1 MHFTTHE
8 LLSGGVRLR
17 LHRGGSG
24 PALVFVHGLTDHGLD
39 WSRLMR
45 ACAASHTVVCYDSR
59 GHGQSDDSPTDYHLE
74 TLADDLLGLVDA
86 LALERPVVIG
96 HSMGGSTAAV
106 AAARAPGRFGGV
118 VLEDPVWGSSRAT
131 PDDLAALMPAWAEQV
146 VRRRAQDRATLLA
159 EVLAE
164 SPEWDAEDHQ
174 LWIDSKQAVRPA
186 ALGVLPSFARDWLA
200 DARSITAPLLV
211 LTGEPERGAIVDLAA
226 GQALLAARPA
236 TTVARFAGTGHQVRR
251 VRFADVVALLH
262 GWLAH
267 PGAGGAL
274 AL

>member
-1 MHFTTHE
+1 MHLTTHE
-8 LLSGGVRLR
+8 LLIGGVRLR

-86 LALERPVVIG
+86 LGLERPVLIG

-106 AAARAPGRFGGV
+106 AAARAPERFAGV
-118 VLEDPVWGSSRAT
+118 VLEDPVWGSRRAT
-131 PDDLAALMPAWAEQV
+131 ADDMAALIPGWAEQV
-146 VRRRAQDRATLLA
+146 VRRRAMSLADLLA
-159 EVLAE
+159 EACAE
-164 SPEWDAEDHQ
+164 SPDWDDEDYQ
-174 LWIDSKQAVRPA
+174 LWAESKLMVRPA
-186 ALGVLPSFARDWLA
+186 ALGVLPSFVRDWLA
-200 DARSITAPLLV
+200 DARRITAPLLV

-226 GQALLAARPA
+226 EQALLAARPA

-251 VRFADVVALLH
+251 VRFADVVALLQR
-262 GWLAH
+262 WLAQ